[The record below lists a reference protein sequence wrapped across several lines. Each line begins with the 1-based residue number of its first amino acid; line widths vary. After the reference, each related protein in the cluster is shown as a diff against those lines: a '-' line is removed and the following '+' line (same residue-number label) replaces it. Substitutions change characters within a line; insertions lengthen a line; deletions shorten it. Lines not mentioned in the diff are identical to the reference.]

1 MKISLLRRVFV
12 IAAVFAVIA
21 VLRYPISAEEYS
33 YTEDSVGSGAAAIKW
48 DEFTASL
55 PPDIRESLGE
65 FSLNDPRGA
74 AESVRHALDP
84 AGQAEKLIELLKSSL
99 PDVKKTLLS
108 LIAVILAA
116 ALNSQLIPSSSS
128 SEASAFLAKLVL
140 GTALFGVLGELTA
153 RVGRYLEALCSVMNM
168 LLPLMSVASVASG
181 GLTERGV
188 HSASVML
195 AMSAINAFNTY
206 VMTPLVTVLFSLATV
221 YAVSGEAGLGIAVSS
236 FRKFVGRVWQIVTI
250 VFSFVMGTQTLLA
263 KSADSLASRGVR
275 FAIGSFVPVAGGILS
290 ETYATVREG
299 MKYVRQF
306 CGIGGILTLVFL
318 TVPVLVP
325 VLMLRFTL
333 FAAKTVSSLTDCRGL
348 TPLLEECSS
357 DADFIIGIL
366 LSAELTFTL
375 SLILFAGSG

>member
-1 MKISLLRRVFV
+1 MKISLLRRVFI

-21 VLRYPISAEEYS
+21 ALRYPVSAEEYS

-65 FSLNDPRGA
+65 FSLDDPRGA
-74 AESVRHALDP
+74 VKSVRHALDP
-84 AGQAEKLIELLKSSL
+84 AGQAEKLLELLKSSL

-108 LIAVILAA
+108 LVSVILAA
-116 ALNSQLIPSSSS
+116 ALNSHLIPSSSS

-153 RVGRYLEALCSVMNM
+153 RVSRYLETLCSVMNM
-168 LLPLMSVASVASG
+168 LLPLMSVASAASG

-221 YAVSGEAGLGIAVSS
+221 SAVSGDAGLGSAVSS

-333 FAAKTVSSLTDCRGL
+333 FAAKTVSSLTDCSGL